1 MKLKHFLII
10 GFAIAIVSIGF
21 VSAADDDV
29 SMLSA
34 LDITPFSEDT
44 TVTIDGIDFNVPKGY
59 GEQKDIR
66 KENDTVSV
74 GLMEVTLS
82 NYQYLNEDGD
92 LLNLQVLSTKDNN
105 FTTDS
110 LNPNEDGFSK
120 KTINDTEGF
129 YSESDGVATFIYAQ
143 DGKSIQITGNS
154 DVISKVIK

>member
-143 DGKSIQITGNS
+143 DGKSVQITGNN

>member
-74 GLMEVTLS
+74 GLMEVTLN

-143 DGKSIQITGNS
+143 DGKSVQITGNS

>member
-143 DGKSIQITGNS
+143 DGKSVQITGNS

>member
-120 KTINDTEGF
+120 KTINDAEGF

-143 DGKSIQITGNS
+143 DGKSVQITGNS